1 MLPHLVDGRLPHVDI
16 GQLSTVRRREPFV
29 SDVRGDQH
37 DPPPFRACRVS
48 LALAVTARR
57 GFEQSAFASR
67 STDSAT
73 GAERRPPDGRVGLPK
88 SAVVDTQRDLE
99 GVGGPSRITFSS
111 RRLRFALKCCINGI
125 SVRALMRG
133 SLGISRPGTVGA
145 SARLVDAIRTDLRR
159 PSGNATTTYAGPRA
173 DRSGT
178 TESRCPKR
186 K

>member
-1 MLPHLVDGRLPHVDI
+1 
-16 GQLSTVRRREPFV
+16 VRRREPFV
-29 SDVRGDQH
+29 SDVRADQH

-48 LALAVTARR
+48 LALAVSARR

-88 SAVVDTQRDLE
+88 SAAVDTQRDLE

-111 RRLRFALKCCINGI
+111 RRLRFALKYCINGI